1 MEEKS
6 KIEQI
11 DEEYYAAVVWKDIDG
26 KHHIVGTL
34 AYFDGKYYFKYEQ
47 TSLKEARGK
56 NFNDVASFNDDKK
69 LYISEHSLFSYF
81 KTKVSPGVKEIPAAM
96 AELIETRGKSTN
108 DDISIIPFPKTYQLA
123 LKAEIQGM
131 ERAQKEDEEEKSKKQ
146 DDDSRDD

>member
-1 MEEKS
+1 MEENS
-6 KIEQI
+6 KKEQTN
-11 DEEYYAAVVWKDIDG
+11 EEYYAAVVWKDLDG

-96 AELIETRGKSTN
+96 AELIATRGRSTN
-108 DDISIIPFPKTYQLA
+108 DDIYIMPFPKTYQLA

-131 ERAQKEDEEEKSKKQ
+131 ERAQKEAEEKKAKKQ
-146 DDDSRDD
+146 VDDARVD